1 MEKLLDAKK
10 AETKSYGFQKLA
22 QAVDLLNRVSSIF
35 EQHGFDAEAIEIT
48 HLLEKL
54 AKDFQ

>member
-10 AETKSYGFQKLA
+10 AETKTHGLQKLA
-22 QAVDLLNRVSSIF
+22 QAVDLLNRASSIF
-35 EQHGFDAEAIEIT
+35 ESNGLYTEANEIT
-48 HLLEKL
+48 HLLEQL